1 MRMPPAIATTT
12 RALGLVVALLSSS
25 CSKRTSAPEPAG
37 SPAPA
42 MVPRGPLDVPMM
54 APRLVAT
61 LEQTHV
67 RARFAPD
74 AAPDVACQVVLP
86 KDWAFAKPSSAGAG
100 PDGAVALGSA
110 TGPSAWGAPTIAVSA
125 TKPGVEIPIDTW
137 LRASFAQGGYAIV
150 SAKWFPSPS
159 GLFFDVTGTRVHD
172 GTEEVRRSSVRAD
185 GGHVFTVTCLVPRAH
200 WDEVKDICWVA
211 HDGLI
216 LEKKTGDTRLET
228 WLTAQGK
235 KPDFRMAYPAGWE
248 LTKVAPPRA
257 KSSVVEVRLGK
268 EGQPAPARLQVT
280 VEPLSAG
287 PSIAPLERLREATLD
302 RAKALGFV
310 PDGPLERLTETTDP
324 RAVAV
329 AGWLGGFAGK
339 GQLGSSEAV
348 LRMGFI
354 RHDMRLTT
362 FLAIAPRPPG
372 DPTVAWRAQ
381 RAFEIARATVGAD

>member
-1 MRMPPAIATTT
+1 MRMPPSIATTT

-25 CSKRTSAPEPAG
+25 CEKRAAAPEPAG
-37 SPAPA
+37 TAAPA
-42 MVPRGPLDVPMM
+42 VVPRGPLDVPMM

-67 RARFAPD
+67 RARFAPAD
-74 AAPDVACQVVLP
+74 DPSLACQVLLP
-86 KDWAFAKPSSAGAG
+86 KDWAFSKASPAAPGA
-100 PDGAVALGSA
+100 DGAVALGSA
-110 TGPSAWGAPTIAVSA
+110 AGPSAGGSPTITVSA
-125 TKPGVEIPIDTW
+125 TKPGFELPIDAW

-150 SAKWFPSPS
+150 SAKWFPSAS

-172 GTEEVRRSSVRAD
+172 GAEEVRRSSVRAD
-185 GGHVFTVTCLVPRAH
+185 GGHVFTVTCLAPRAH
-200 WDEVKDICWVA
+200 WDEVKETCWVA

-228 WLTAQGK
+228 WLTARGK
-235 KPDFRMAYPAGWE
+235 QPDFRMAYPAGWE
-248 LTKVAPPRA
+248 VTKVAPPRA

-268 EGQPAPARLQVT
+268 EGPPAPARLQVT
-280 VEPLSAG
+280 VEPLSGG

-310 PDGPLERLTETTDP
+310 PDGPLERLTDATDP
-324 RAVAV
+324 RAAAV

-339 GQLGSSEAV
+339 GQLGAAQAV
-348 LRMGFI
+348 VRMGFI

-362 FLAIAPRPPG
+362 FLAVAPSPPG
-372 DPTVAWRAQ
+372 DPVVAWRAQ
-381 RAFEIARATVGAD
+381 RAFEIARATVEAD